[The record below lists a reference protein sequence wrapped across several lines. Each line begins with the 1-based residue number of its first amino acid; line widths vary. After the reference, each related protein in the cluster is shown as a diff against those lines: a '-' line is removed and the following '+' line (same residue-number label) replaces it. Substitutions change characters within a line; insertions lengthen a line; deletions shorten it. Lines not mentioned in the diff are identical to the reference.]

1 MKAPIDHIVIGSRGS
16 KLALWQSEW
25 VKAELARL
33 YPALTVTIE
42 IIKTTGDKIL
52 DTPLARIGDKGLFTK
67 ELEHA
72 LLDKRIDAAVHSMKD
87 VPTQLPD
94 GLEIC
99 AVTRREDV
107 RDVFIA
113 HPRKGYARFAD
124 IPEGGTIATGSLRR
138 RCQIKAHRPDLNIA
152 GIRGNLNTRFTRLE
166 ESDWDGMIL
175 ARAGVVRLGFEER
188 ITETLPF
195 ETILPAVGQGAL
207 AIEIRAGEP
216 RLRKLFHPLASEA
229 AATAVGAERAFLRRL
244 EGGCQVPIG
253 AYGRL
258 QEGELHLDGL
268 IGRIDGSLTIRGK
281 VHGAPGDADLLG
293 TELAETLLASG
304 GKDILE
310 EIRSQ
315 PVQHV
320 S

>member
-1 MKAPIDHIVIGSRGS
+1 MKAPVERIVIGSRGS
-16 KLALWQSEW
+16 QLALWQSEW
-25 VKAELARL
+25 VKTELTRL
-33 YPALTVTIE
+33 YPALSVSIE

-52 DTPLARIGDKGLFTK
+52 DAPLAKIGDKGLFTK
-67 ELEHA
+67 DLEHA
-72 LLDKRIDAAVHSMKD
+72 LIARRIDAAVHSMKD
-87 VPTQLPD
+87 VPTLLPD

-113 HPRKGYARFAD
+113 HPAKGYTKFAD
-124 IPEGGTIATGSLRR
+124 VPEGGTIATGSLRR
-138 RCQIKAHRPDLNIA
+138 RCQLKSHRPDLQIV

-175 ARAGVVRLGFEER
+175 ARAGVVRLGFEGR
-188 ITETLPF
+188 ITETLPLG
-195 ETILPAVGQGAL
+195 TILPAVGQGAL

-216 RLRKLFHPLASEA
+216 PLRKLFHPLSSEA
-229 AATAVGAERAFLRRL
+229 TTLAVTAERAFLRRL

-258 QEGELHLDGL
+258 NGGEIRLDGL
-268 IGRIDGSLTIRGK
+268 IGRLDGSRVIRGK
-281 VHGAPGDADLLG
+281 LHGVPGDADRLG
-293 TELAETLLASG
+293 TELAETLLAGG

-315 PVQHV
+315 QVPHV
-320 S
+320 A